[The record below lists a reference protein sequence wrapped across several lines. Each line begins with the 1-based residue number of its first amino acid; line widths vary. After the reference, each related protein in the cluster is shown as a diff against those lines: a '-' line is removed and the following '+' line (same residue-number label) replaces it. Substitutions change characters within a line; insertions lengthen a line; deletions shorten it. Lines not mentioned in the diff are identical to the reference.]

1 MEWEICEEV
10 SIVSQKHHSEQLMR
24 IQLIAVCLFLSV
36 FSELVAQ
43 NNLTGACNMPLAG
56 DSICRQQIAYFP
68 PGGYGV
74 EQVWDFSGIE
84 FMDDSQNIV
93 FRCDTDATVLYAF
106 EPERLFKYQMN
117 RDSLLLMGQETALQV
132 ISYQPAL
139 TMLPLPCMYGDHTL
153 QPFQGKGSYCLKY
166 LLESNGTIETEADAT
181 GLICLID
188 EDTLRNVL
196 RVHQIL
202 SSAIRQYLP
211 DDTVIDLQNTKQRI
225 EEHYLWYARGYRY
238 PVFETE
244 SITIFNNMNP
254 VSCQQRAYCTLP
266 SEQLHLRDSVNHQL
280 LESDSL
286 ALSQSQQ
293 SPIIHYSVSTEG
305 NTLLIHYTL
314 DADAT
319 INILISDKM
328 GLVYR
333 RESVSDA
340 TGTMSTLRMNCSGL
354 KKDIYVLYMNVN
366 GQIYSEKVEL

>member
-1 MEWEICEEV
+1 
-10 SIVSQKHHSEQLMR
+10 MR
-24 IQLIAVCLFLSV
+24 IQLIVVCLFLSV

-43 NNLTGACNMPLAG
+43 NVLTGACNMPLAG

-153 QPFQGKGSYCLKY
+153 QPFQGKGSYCMKY

-254 VSCQQRAYCTLP
+254 VSCQQRAYCALP
-266 SEQLHLRDSVNHQL
+266 SEQWHLRDSINQQIL
-280 LESDSL
+280 TADSL
-286 ALSQSQQ
+286 EHIRSMQP
-293 SPIIHYSVSTEG
+293 PIIHYSVAKEG
-305 NTLLIHYTL
+305 NDLILHYSL

-319 INILISDKM
+319 INLLVCDKM
-328 GLVYR
+328 GMVYR
-333 RESVSDA
+333 RECFTNVAGCTESYHV
-340 TGTMSTLRMNCSGL
+340 NCCGL
-354 KKDIYVLYMNVN
+354 KQGTYVLYLNVN
-366 GQIYSEKVEL
+366 GQIFNEKIEF